1 MVLVSGGRNMTARS
15 HQADPLSDGEF
26 RRAVG
31 VADDLLR
38 RRAFN
43 EAESACAVVTDGAPD
58 RIEGWLLT
66 ARLHQLRGDFPGMKD
81 AADRALV
88 ISPAH
93 TVARFIHV
101 EALFQCGHVAA
112 ARTELA
118 AIEAGADDDPEV
130 LARLVLALTHAGQYA
145 DVDRCAARA
154 LELRPGD
161 QEMRHACAT
170 TAIAL
175 GRLGEA
181 ELMFDSLIAD
191 NPRFF
196 DAYYNR
202 ATVRRWTMGVNH
214 VGALRRVLAGAERD
228 PDAAT
233 PLHYALGKE
242 LEDTGDHTGA
252 FQHIAAGAAAR
263 RSRLSYDVAADVD
276 TIDTII
282 AAFDQDYCAREVEG
296 HEAARPI
303 FIVGLPRSGTT
314 LVERI
319 LAKHPDVDSVG
330 EVQDLALAV
339 MRAGGPAADKR
350 ALIANTAGADPAA
363 IGREYWEAVRG
374 YGSQGGSANEA
385 AGLRHAIIDKTPLNF
400 LYLGLIAKALPQARI
415 IHLRRH
421 PMASGYAMFKTLFR
435 MGYPF
440 SYDLEDIG
448 RYYVAYRRLMDHWDA
463 ALPGR
468 VLTID
473 YEDLVDDQGSV
484 SREIVSHCGL
494 AWDDACLAFHENTDP
509 TATASAA
516 QVRQP
521 IYRHARDLWRVYAD
535 ELKPL
540 ARILAS
546 AGQTTL

>member
-1 MVLVSGGRNMTARS
+1 MTARP
-15 HQADPLSDGEF
+15 HLTDPLSDGEF

-38 RRAFN
+38 KRAFI

-66 ARLHQLRGDFPGMKD
+66 ARLHQRRGDFPGMKG
-81 AADRALV
+81 AADRALT
-88 ISPAH
+88 IKPAH

-112 ARTELA
+112 ARAELA
-118 AIEAGADDDPEV
+118 AIETGAGDDPEV

-145 DVDRCAARA
+145 DVDRCASRA
-154 LELRPGD
+154 LELRPDD
-161 QEMRHACAT
+161 QEMRHARAT

-202 ATVRRWTMGVNH
+202 ATVRRWTAGVNH
-214 VGALRRVLAGAERD
+214 IAAVRRVLAGAERD

-242 LEDTGDHTGA
+242 LEDTGDHAGA
-252 FQHIAAGAAAR
+252 FRHIAAGAAAR
-263 RSRLSYDVAADVD
+263 RSRLSYDVATDVN
-276 TIDTII
+276 TIDAII
-282 AAFDQDYCAREVEG
+282 AAFDEGYCARNVEG

-319 LAKHPDVDSVG
+319 LAKHPQVDSVG

-350 ALIANTAGADPAA
+350 SLIANTAAADPAS
-363 IGREYWEAVRG
+363 IGREYWEAVCG
-374 YGSQGGSANEA
+374 YGPNAEPGKAPGVD
-385 AGLRHAIIDKTPLNF
+385 HAIIDKTPLNF

-415 IHLRRH
+415 VHVRRH

-440 SYDLEDIG
+440 SYDLDDIG
-448 RYYVAYRRLMDHWDA
+448 RYYEAYRRLMDHWDA
-463 ALPGR
+463 VLPGR

-473 YEDLVDDQGSV
+473 YEDLVDDQESI

-494 AWDDACLAFHENTDP
+494 TWDDACLAFHENAEP

-521 IYRHARDLWRVYAD
+521 MYRHARDLWRTYET
-535 ELKPL
+535 ELAPL
-540 ARILAS
+540 ARVLTS
-546 AGQTTL
+546 AGLATS